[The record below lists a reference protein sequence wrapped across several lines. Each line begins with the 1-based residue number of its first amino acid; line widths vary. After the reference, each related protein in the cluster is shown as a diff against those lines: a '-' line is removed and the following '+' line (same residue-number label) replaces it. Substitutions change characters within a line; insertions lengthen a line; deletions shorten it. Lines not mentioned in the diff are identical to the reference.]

1 MERTAG
7 GITYTLTRRRV
18 RNINLRVRA
27 DGSVAASASPRVP
40 AAYVDAFVTARA
52 DWVRTRTGACP
63 RPGANE
69 RPPRPPRCR
78 PRPRRWPI
86 CRRCAGHTIRSLRRP
101 AGRRDAQNCGA

>member
-40 AAYVDAFVTARA
+40 AVYVDAFVTARA
-52 DWVRTRTGACP
+52 DWVRTAQALTLRIGLSILIFALLLIGF
-63 RPGANE
+63 RLGWIPGYN
-69 RPPRPPRCR
+69 
-78 PRPRRWPI
+78 
-86 CRRCAGHTIRSLRRP
+86 
-101 AGRRDAQNCGA
+101 Q